1 MTKEQQNKSLY
12 DVTKYNERIKYRV
25 KKNFGL
31 VNEYWIIEEYKNKT
45 VKLESIANGL
55 TRIESRKN
63 IEVIK

>member
-1 MTKEQQNKSLY
+1 MTKEQQNKLLY
-12 DVTKYNERIKYRV
+12 DVTKYNERIKYKV
-25 KKNFGL
+25 KINPGL
-31 VNEYWIIEEYKNKT
+31 DNEYWIIEEYKNKT